1 MGEGFEVDLSDI
13 FDSFF
18 GGGGGR
24 GGTRSR
30 QQTGP
35 VQGDDLRADLTIQF
49 KEVYRG
55 VWFWGPCV
63 ISHCDAIVRGRG
75 FRNGE
80 YPNCCMHTCL
90 FTTTPHGKDDVSAWS
105 VFRIL
110 LPRGG
115 VMSTFLIS

>member
-24 GGTRSR
+24 GGARRR

-49 KEVYRG
+49 NEV
-55 VWFWGPCV
+55 
-63 ISHCDAIVRGRG
+63 
-75 FRNGE
+75 
-80 YPNCCMHTCL
+80 
-90 FTTTPHGKDDVSAWS
+90 
-105 VFRIL
+105 
-110 LPRGG
+110 
-115 VMSTFLIS
+115 